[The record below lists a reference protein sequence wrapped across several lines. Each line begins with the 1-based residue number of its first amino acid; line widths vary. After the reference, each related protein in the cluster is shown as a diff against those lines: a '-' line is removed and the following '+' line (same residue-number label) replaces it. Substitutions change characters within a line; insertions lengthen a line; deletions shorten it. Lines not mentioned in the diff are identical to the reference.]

1 MNVEKM
7 IKRDISVEIANYL
20 TNNLPCYEKKNI
32 DDEKTYETN
41 FLHLMNVIGKN
52 VINIPRKVH
61 YSCELIKKMNEEFPK
76 ELCDLIKLFE
86 KKFDK
91 GESVKGYLSKK
102 AFDVEFKDILL
113 NQWGIKHLHL
123 TDKEAN
129 SIEEM
134 KNNRS
139 NILLFFIVDNQDVYF
154 LDVRKHP
161 KGAGFITLEV
171 LSIVYNNRWMEK
183 IGAQKVEGIIDLQP
197 KIDSNEELYK
207 LYKPN
212 HVTFSIVLR
221 ILVTTIYL
229 RTFKV
234 KRNVYYRSYWKR
246 SVGFKRKS
254 DRRSRCYSGM
264 WGDGPCCG
272 SVRSVHGRT

>member
-61 YSCELIKKMNEEFPK
+61 YSRELIKKMNEEFSK

-139 NILLFFIVDNQDVYF
+139 NILLFFFVDNQDVYF

-161 KGAGFITLEV
+161 KGAGYIT
-171 LSIVYNNRWMEK
+171 
-183 IGAQKVEGIIDLQP
+183 IDGW
-197 KIDSNEELYK
+197 
-207 LYKPN
+207 
-212 HVTFSIVLR
+212 
-221 ILVTTIYL
+221 
-229 RTFKV
+229 
-234 KRNVYYRSYWKR
+234 RNL
-246 SVGFKRKS
+246 
-254 DRRSRCYSGM
+254 
-264 WGDGPCCG
+264 
-272 SVRSVHGRT
+272 VHGRWRGLLTFSLKSIQMRNFINFIKMA